1 LELFCFVTS
10 AVFVK
15 CRGPQQDGQN
25 EMIDMLKTY
34 IFAVFVLTATS
45 PAQADI
51 WCLREHGSSSGGAC
65 VFPSAQD
72 CSMAARM
79 NAFGGVCERQ
89 PLGSQ
94 DRRDQQQ
101 DRRTT
106 RRQGGGDR

>member
-1 LELFCFVTS
+1 
-10 AVFVK
+10 
-15 CRGPQQDGQN
+15 
-25 EMIDMLKTY
+25 MIDMLKAS

-45 PAQADI
+45 PAQADM
-51 WCLREHGSSSGGAC
+51 WCLREHGSSGGGAC

-94 DRRDQQQ
+94 GRRDQRQE
-101 DRRTT
+101 RRST
-106 RRQGGGDR
+106 RRQDSSDRW